1 MNAEGIELRRVF
13 AERFRGRRVSLGL
26 TQAQLAKRLH
36 VEVQN
41 VGRWESGIRVPGT
54 ENIILMSRV
63 LECSTDYLLGVS
75 DHPYTI
81 QAGV

>member
-13 AERFRGRRVSLGL
+13 AERFKRRRLAMGL
-26 TQAQLAKRLH
+26 SQGELAKKLH

-75 DHPYTI
+75 DSPYTI